1 MREREKEGMFSCIP
15 MRRNKRRHF
24 FCFQTPTKKC
34 HCSAFLD
41 YTPAFSCLAFA
52 KKAHTDIF
60 GNNIRD
66 ARCHLAT
73 CLQTLTASHPNQVRY
88 FPLVLLR
95 Q

>member
-1 MREREKEGMFSCIP
+1 MKDVISFVL
-15 MRRNKRRHF
+15 K
-24 FCFQTPTKKC
+24 TPTKIC
-34 HCSAFLD
+34 LCSVYLD

-52 KKAHTDIF
+52 KKTHTDIF

-73 CLQTLTASHPNQVRY
+73 CLQTLTASHPNQVR
-88 FPLVLLR
+88 FVDIFFFSL